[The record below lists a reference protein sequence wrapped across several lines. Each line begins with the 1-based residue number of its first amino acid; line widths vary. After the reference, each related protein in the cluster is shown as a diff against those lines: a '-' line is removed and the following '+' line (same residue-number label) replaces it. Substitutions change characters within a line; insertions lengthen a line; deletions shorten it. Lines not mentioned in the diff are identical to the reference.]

1 MEHISVLLNESI
13 DMLQIKEDGIYV
25 DCTLGRGGHS
35 SEILKRLTSGH
46 LYAFDCDQNAI
57 DESMPRLKAIG
68 DQFTLIHSPFENLKS
83 ELAKRGVNFVDGCIK
98 PAIR

>member
-57 DESMPRLKAIG
+57 DESTPRLQAIG
-68 DQFTLIHSPFENLKS
+68 DNFTLIHSRFEILKI
-83 ELAKRGVNFVDGCIK
+83 ELAKGGVDFVVGFFMDLCV
-98 PAIR
+98 